1 MAKIKNRKKLIAI
14 TTAALLVAGGGSA
27 AFAYWTAAG
36 AGTGSAATGTTTAF
50 TVAATTTVGNPLTPG
65 GAAQTHNFTVTNPG
79 AGLQKLT
86 SVVVAV
92 DPAWAGVAST
102 TGGATCD
109 ADDYSVSAATITLGE
124 IAAGDSVAGSFTV
137 AMNNL
142 ALNQDACK
150 NVSVPLVIT
159 AS

>member
-1 MAKIKNRKKLIAI
+1 MARIKNRNKLIAI

-36 AGTGSAATGTTTAF
+36 AGTGSTSTSHSKSFEIVSAGTTD
-50 TVAATTTVGNPLTPG
+50 AALTPG
-65 GAAQTHNFTVTNPG
+65 GVAQIHNFTVKNPG
-79 AGLQKLT
+79 TGLQKLS
-86 SVVVAV
+86 SVVVSV
-92 DPAWAGVAST
+92 DPTWKGVVST

-109 ADDYSVSAATITLGE
+109 ANDYAVSTPTIALAE
-124 IAAGDSVAGSFTV
+124 IAAGASVSGSFTV

-142 ALNQDACK
+142 DENQDACK

>member
-1 MAKIKNRKKLIAI
+1 MAKIKSRKKLIAI

-36 AGTGSAATGTTTAF
+36 EGTGSAATGTTEAF
-50 TVAATTTVGNPLTPG
+50 VVAATTTVGNPLTPG

-79 AGLQKLT
+79 TGLQQLT
-86 SVVVAV
+86 SVVVSV
-92 DPAWAGVAST
+92 DPKWVGVTST
-102 TGGATCD
+102 TSSDTCD
-109 ADDYSVSAATITLGE
+109 AGDYTVSAATIAKGE
-124 IAAGDSVAGSFTV
+124 IAAGGKVTGSFTV

-142 ALNQDACK
+142 SEVQDACK
-150 NVSVPLVIT
+150 GVTVPLVIT

>member
-1 MAKIKNRKKLIAI
+1 MARIKNRNKLIAI

-36 AGTGSAATGTTTAF
+36 AGTGSTSTSTTQNF
-50 TVAATTTVGNPLTPG
+50 KVVATTTVGNLLTPG
-65 GAAQTHNFTVTNPG
+65 GPAQTHNFSVTNPG
-79 AGLQKLT
+79 TGLQKLT
-86 SVVVAV
+86 SVVITV
-92 DPAWAGVAST
+92 DPAWTGVST
-102 TGGATCD
+102 CG
-109 ADDYSVSAATITLGE
+109 ADDYSVSAATFTPGE
-124 IAAGDSVAGSFTV
+124 IAAGASVSGSFTV

-142 ALNQDACK
+142 DENQDACK